1 MVFLWWIMLGMP
13 FCEGTETLVLLE
25 SGQTPILQGFYLQNG
40 RKISSFFLKKKFDFG
55 LNFFQEKIK

>member
-1 MVFLWWIMLGMP
+1 MLGMP

-55 LNFFQEKIK
+55 LKKNQEKIK